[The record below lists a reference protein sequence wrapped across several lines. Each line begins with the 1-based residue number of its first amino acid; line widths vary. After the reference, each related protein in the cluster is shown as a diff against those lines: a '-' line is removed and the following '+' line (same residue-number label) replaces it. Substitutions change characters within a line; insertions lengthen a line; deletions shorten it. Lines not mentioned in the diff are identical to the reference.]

1 MILMLHDHYFVDA
14 VRNAATCMSSL
25 DRNQLANYWHIF
37 VGLSDTCEATEGRRP
52 RNSART
58 RVGGERAH

>member
-37 VGLSDTCEATEGRRP
+37 VGLSDTCEATEVW
-52 RNSART
+52 T
-58 RVGGERAH
+58 CLKEL